1 MSFKQLLK
9 DGIWH
14 VHKDLPRQK
23 AFLWG
28 VSTSQNARHMRV
40 HGVSPWHVSCCGNGF
55 SRCVSRRLSAKC
67 LWHVLCNF
75 GKQWYVRRTYLNRSY
90 KISFPVSLKSESSLL
105 CQPRSST
112 FARFRSEM
120 AWSTGVEAQE
130 RKWARPFGAVALHCM
145 APRISRVRQVS
156 QRFHYATSLQ
166 GARGDR
172 RHQEKAPEVSFL
184 LKLMI

>member
-55 SRCVSRRLSAKC
+55 SRYVSRRLSAKC
-67 LWHVLCNF
+67 LWYVLCNF
-75 GKQWYVRRTYLNRSY
+75 GKQWYVRRTYLNRFY
-90 KISFPVSLKSESSLL
+90 KITFPVSLNSESSLL

-120 AWSTGVEAQE
+120 GWSTGVEAQE
-130 RKWARPFGAVALHCM
+130 RKWARPFETVALHGTTNLT
-145 APRISRVRQVS
+145 ATPGISTVSLRDLTARSPGRQETEGS
-156 QRFHYATSLQ
+156 R
-166 GARGDR
+166 
-172 RHQEKAPEVSFL
+172 SFFEF
-184 LKLMI
+184 LKLI